1 MKTSAVPFPCILP
14 PPLPLSGLPP
24 HLMKGQ
30 KDQVQRDPSLL
41 AQSVLDSGEIVL
53 AAAAILT
60 VERLLLGVVLS
71 ITWHDT
77 R

>member
-1 MKTSAVPFPCILP
+1 LKRPCNGGGKI
-14 PPLPLSGLPP
+14 
-24 HLMKGQ
+24 K
-30 KDQVQRDPSLL
+30 
-41 AQSVLDSGEIVL
+41 LDGGEVFF

-60 VERLLLGVVLS
+60 VERLLLDVVLS